1 MQLLAN
7 ATSPYVR
14 IARVAMIE
22 KGLDVEPTI
31 VDPWADDAR
40 LRAANAATR
49 VPTLLLDDGTP
60 LAESLLIVQWLE
72 LARPAPGWPS
82 LTGRDPVTAA
92 GVLSRA
98 GIALGA
104 IDASV
109 HTIITRKV
117 TAPVLFDETPVG
129 LRRRRTMVEGLQRLE
144 ALVDV
149 LGGANAGAQAGAG
162 PGTSPGTSSGTSTG
176 SGAPTL
182 DAICAVVLFDYQQL
196 RYADQPWLP
205 KTPGLQALAQ
215 ALRQRPSFASTM
227 PRVT

>member
-7 ATSPYVR
+7 TTSPYVR

-22 KGLDVEPTI
+22 KGLEIEPTL

-72 LARPAPGWPS
+72 LTRPAPDWPS
-82 LTGRDPVTAA
+82 LTGRDAATAA

-104 IDASV
+104 IDAAV

-117 TAPVLFDETPVG
+117 TVPVPFDETPVG
-129 LRRRRTMVEGLQRLE
+129 LRRRRSMVEGLQRLE
-144 ALVDV
+144 ALGTV
-149 LGGANAGAQAGAG
+149 LGGAE
-162 PGTSPGTSSGTSTG
+162 PGSTAPGSTP
-176 SGAPTL
+176 PTL
-182 DAICAVVLFDYQQL
+182 DAICAVVLYDYLQL
-196 RYADQPWLP
+196 RFADQPWLP
-205 KTPGLQALAQ
+205 KTPGLQAVAE
-215 ALRQRPSFASTM
+215 AMRQRPSFARTM
-227 PRVT
+227 PRAA